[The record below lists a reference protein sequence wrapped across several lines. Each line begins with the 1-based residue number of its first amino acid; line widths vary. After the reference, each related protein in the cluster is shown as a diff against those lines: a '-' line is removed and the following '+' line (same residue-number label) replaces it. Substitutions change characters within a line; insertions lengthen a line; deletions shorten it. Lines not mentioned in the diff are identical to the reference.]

1 MYSFHFLYPH
11 LDTMCYELL
20 SSCLY
25 MIVKVSGFSYFL
37 SLVKFIQNQL
47 YVVLCLFS
55 FYNLSYIANVG
66 NRQQHPYNINI
77 CILYCTI
84 TNPLRSATSIP
95 FEDTKPIW
103 LGLGHKNPLKSCIIQ
118 SLSWPKYWYFSR
130 VGEELI
136 PQDIYIIWGL
146 PHHWEYKTFVH
157 WSKKLIVLTFLLLQ
171 FYFKEP
177 SKFLASTLK
186 FWKK

>member
-1 MYSFHFLYPH
+1 MWITLEYHSSHALYWKNPGLH
-11 LDTMCYELL
+11 
-20 SSCLY
+20 
-25 MIVKVSGFSYFL
+25 
-37 SLVKFIQNQL
+37 
-47 YVVLCLFS
+47 S

-66 NRQQHPYNINI
+66 TRQQHPYNINI

-146 PHHWEYKTFVH
+146 PHLWE
-157 WSKKLIVLTFLLLQ
+157 SKNICSLIKKAYCAYFLTFTVL
-171 FYFKEP
+171 F
-177 SKFLASTLK
+177 
-186 FWKK
+186 

>member
-1 MYSFHFLYPH
+1 MILNTYIICIHFIFY
-11 LDTMCYELL
+11 LDMCYELL

-118 SLSWPKYWYFSR
+118 SLSWPKY
-130 VGEELI
+130 
-136 PQDIYIIWGL
+136 
-146 PHHWEYKTFVH
+146 
-157 WSKKLIVLTFLLLQ
+157 
-171 FYFKEP
+171 
-177 SKFLASTLK
+177 
-186 FWKK
+186 